1 MVCVEWVSGLP
12 RVCVEWVS
20 GLPRVCVEWVS
31 GLPKVCVELGVCPAV
46 CIALVIDMPMDLC
59 EVT

>member
-1 MVCVEWVSGLP
+1 M
-12 RVCVEWVS
+12 VCVEWVS

-46 CIALVIDMPMDLC
+46 CIALVIDIPMDLC